1 MTKSVKYI
9 GTTSRWPELA
19 VTGKQSTWE
28 PGKIEERS
36 DTEAAQLLGT
46 GLFADQS
53 ALQLPD
59 SKVAAISAVVS
70 GERNRTYP
78 LENHGDIEEAMTF
91 ATAAMTSGSP
101 VLAVTGYTFGASDV
115 GKTVGVLGAGVVSA
129 NFEVLANDGVLVG
142 TILSVSG
149 GNATLSVNATNTVSG
164 ASCVFGWPIDTALTA
179 AIAACRA
186 DYAVDGVVGYIDF
199 PAGKWLAIVPQPISS
214 GVSFQ
219 GAGRDSSFIYIVKI
233 VSAAN
238 NPVTAPWL
246 QRLQSPAVAGLY
258 DNINLRDFTLI
269 GTFYAAT
276 SAYGSDMKM
285 LHISNTSNSTVQRI
299 RTVDNPSTA
308 IGYDESTNCLIAD
321 NIILNPGRLAAS
333 TVATGGPGG
342 SGIGVAIGEY
352 RDTSMVIRN
361 NFIKGK
367 FTSSG
372 GPGRSGINIEA
383 STATLA
389 PGTMY
394 GGLVIVDNFIEGFYN
409 GIVDSGAIGTII
421 RGNTVRNCTHAIKA
435 GSNGITTG
443 HVGRDTIISGNYIS
457 DLFAVGAFY
466 SVGISVTTQNAT
478 KDTEGRC
485 LVEGNVITSCIGGYG
500 IQIYGEI
507 GGTTYVLD
515 QALVA
520 NNTIRDCSLSG
531 IRVLG
536 NVKGLVIEGNHISSN
551 GRALTAG
558 NRAPI
563 LLHSSVVWTDGRL
576 VGNLYTDYQGSPTQD
591 VNHSFDAAATV
602 TNVIIDPVVQVATP
616 VFADLPTAGLTRYK
630 GARAYIT
637 NCNTTTFN
645 AAAAGGGANVVPVI
659 CNGTAWVVG

>member
-1 MTKSVKYI
+1 M
-9 GTTSRWPELA
+9 
-19 VTGKQSTWE
+19 
-28 PGKIEERS
+28 
-36 DTEAAQLLGT
+36 
-46 GLFADQS
+46 
-53 ALQLPD
+53 
-59 SKVAAISAVVS
+59 S

-78 LENHGDIEEAMTF
+78 LENYGDIEEALTF

-129 NFEVLANDGVLVG
+129 DFEALANDGVLVG

-186 DYAVDGVVGYIDF
+186 DYAADGVVGYIDF
-199 PAGKWLAIVPQPISS
+199 PAGKWIAVVPQTISS

-219 GAGRDSSFIYIVKI
+219 GAGRDSSFIYVVKI

-246 QRLQSPAVAGLY
+246 YRLQSPAVAGLY
-258 DNINLRDFTLI
+258 DSVNLRDFTLI
-269 GTFYAAT
+269 GSFYAAT
-276 SAYGSDMKM
+276 SAYGADMKM
-285 LHISNTSNSTVQRI
+285 LHISNTSNSTVQNI

-308 IGYDESTNCLIAD
+308 IGYDESVNCLIAD
-321 NIILNPGRLAAS
+321 NIILNPGRLAVS
-333 TVATGGPGG
+333 NVATGGPGG
-342 SGIGVAIGEY
+342 SGIGVAIGEL
-352 RDTSMVIRN
+352 RDTSMTIRGN
-361 NFIKGK
+361 YIKGK

-372 GPGRSGINIEA
+372 GTGRSGINIEA

-394 GGLVIVDNFIEGFYN
+394 GGLLIEGNFIEGFYN

-421 RGNTVRNCTHAIKA
+421 RGNTVRNCVHAIKA

-478 KDTEGRC
+478 KDTRGRC
-485 LVEGNVITSCIGGYG
+485 LVEGNVIAACIGGYG
-500 IQIYGEI
+500 MQIYGEI
-507 GGTTYVLD
+507 GGTTYRLD
-515 QALVA
+515 QVLVA

-536 NVKGLVIEGNHISSN
+536 NVRGLVIEGNHISSN
-551 GRALTAG
+551 GRSLTAG

-576 VGNLYTDYQGSPTQD
+576 VGNVYTDYEGAPSQD
-591 VNHSFDAAATV
+591 ANHSFDAAATV
-602 TNVIIDPVVQVATP
+602 TNVVIDPVVQIATP
-616 VFADLPTAGLTRYK
+616 VVASLPTVGLSRFR
-630 GARAYIT
+630 GARAYVT
-637 NCNTTTFN
+637 DANATTFN
-645 AAAAGGGANVVPVI
+645 SIVAGGGSNIVPVM
-659 CNGTAWVVG
+659 CNGTNWVIA